1 MKLQE
6 LILGVIFSI
15 AIYGC
20 QIFKINKSD
29 KHGNRQGY
37 WEHYWNDE
45 GDIQRKGKYKHGLEV
60 KKWKYYDL
68 SGKLIKQEKYN
79 KKRDVIDI
87 KTYYENK
94 KIKSNGQAFL
104 INENDSILHFYWQ
117 GPWDYYSPN
126 GELEKTEWYE
136 KGKIKKAVTYP

>member
-1 MKLQE
+1 MKPQKF
-6 LILGVIFSI
+6 ILSVIISIIFS
-15 AIYGC
+15 GC
-20 QIFKINKSD
+20 QIFKINKLD
-29 KHGNRQGY
+29 NHENRHGR

-45 GDIQRKGKYKHGLEV
+45 GDVQRKGKYNHGLEV

-68 SGKLIKQEKYN
+68 NGNLIKQEKYS

-87 KTYYENK
+87 KTYYDNK
-94 KIKSNGQAFL
+94 KIKSNGKAFL

-117 GPWDYYSPN
+117 GPWNYYSTT
-126 GELEKTEWYE
+126 GVLEKTEWYE

>member
-1 MKLQE
+1 MKQNVFL
-6 LILGVIFSI
+6 LCVILNITI
-15 AIYGC
+15 TGC

-68 SGKLIKQEKYN
+68 NGKLIKQEKYS
-79 KKRDVIDI
+79 KKRDVINI
-87 KTYYENK
+87 KTYYDNK
-94 KIKSNGQAFL
+94 KIKSNGKAFL

-117 GPWDYYSPN
+117 GPWNYYSPT
-126 GELEKTEWYE
+126 GVLEKTEWYE